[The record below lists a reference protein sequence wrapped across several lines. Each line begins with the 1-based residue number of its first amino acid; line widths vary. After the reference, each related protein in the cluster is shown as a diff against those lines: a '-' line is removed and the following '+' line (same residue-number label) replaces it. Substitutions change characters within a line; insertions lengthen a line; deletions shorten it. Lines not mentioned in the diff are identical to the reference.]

1 MAPVTHTS
9 EARQSP
15 KRAGPWDS
23 AVPPES
29 RATYPLLSR
38 VRDVHIPMRSCLG
51 MEGERNV
58 LDVSSAPTIP
68 GAYVPETVTKEALR
82 TGATQGVE
90 EMMNQGPLVSRRCV
104 LAWLCPALCQPVAGG
119 GDASPTA
126 WT

>member
-1 MAPVTHTS
+1 ML
-9 EARQSP
+9 
-15 KRAGPWDS
+15 
-23 AVPPES
+23 PES

-38 VRDVHIPMRSCLG
+38 VRDVHIPMTSCLG

-90 EMMNQGPLVSRRCV
+90 EMMNQGPLVSCRCV